1 MMRIVAMQFDEIDA
15 SRHTGWSVLVQG
27 TARWL
32 YEEQDPVEVDTWA
45 PGPRPYVVRVT
56 PVHVSGRRI
65 QLHQMATDDRGDM
78 YRCPAPQ
85 GHPRAGHGP
94 PNAAPTALTPIVQTN
109 RTPTRGPRHRPQR
122 C

>member
-65 QLHQMATDDRGDM
+65 QLHQMDTDDRGDM
-78 YRCPAPQ
+78 YRCPAPT
-85 GHPRAGHGP
+85 GHLPARHGQPRAAP
-94 PNAAPTALTPIVQTN
+94 PPTTHIVTTT
-109 RTPTRGPRHRPQR
+109 RT
-122 C
+122 